1 MRFEILGPIRVVRDG
16 DQLVLGNARKLR
28 TLLAG
33 LIARAD
39 QPVSGD
45 YLTTL
50 LWDDRPPASARSNLQ
65 SYVHQLRV
73 KLGPGRLVTKPDG
86 YLLVTHGE
94 VDAAQFRTL
103 AAEGVAALGRQDHE
117 SAGRTLRRALDLW
130 RGPAYAEF
138 LDCGPIAEEAL
149 SLEQLRLTV
158 HERWAETELALGRHE
173 EVVAELREVA
183 RAHPYQESLH
193 ALLLLALYRSGRQ
206 TEALKTYSAVR
217 DLLADELGLEPSPV
231 LRRVHE
237 AILRG
242 DERIDLPARS
252 DGWPPAG
259 GAVVPRQLPP
269 TIADFTGRDDEV
281 ATLREA
287 LSPGR
292 SRAPTICAISGMGG
306 VGKTTLALHVAH
318 QLVGAFPDGQ
328 LYVGFS
334 GADDH
339 TAVARALES
348 MLRAL
353 GVEGAAIPESVGD
366 RTALYRSLL
375 ADKRMLVV
383 IDNVADESQVSPLLP
398 GSGTCG
404 VLITGRPRLAGLA
417 GVRHLRLD
425 VLRPAQAIELLAR
438 ITGPEQV
445 RAAPSVA
452 SEIVR
457 LCDHLPLALRTAGAR
472 LASRPDWS
480 LARIAELL
488 RDERRRLDELA
499 AGDLTV
505 RASLGLSYTAL
516 SPPARRLYYLLSV
529 LHTPD
534 FAGWVAAAVLDTS
547 PEEAERSLGELLSAN
562 LLTFSGTD
570 AAGQSRYRFHDLIR
584 LHARDLAAAQAAPDE
599 IHAAVTRAL
608 GGWLVLA
615 RRADARLPGRVFPT
629 LPAEGAPHEP
639 YVEITDALTWFEAER
654 GALRAAVAQAA
665 ALGADD
671 LCWQLADAAVNFF
684 ELRDYYDGW
693 ESTSRLALDACER
706 AGNARGRAFMLR
718 DLAECL
724 RMGPRHAEDEAL
736 EHALSAV
743 ALFESSGHVH
753 GEVDARILA
762 GTAFLVRGEPGKA
775 VAYLEA
781 ALAKARHA
789 GYVLGQVE
797 AQWQLGYGHRVLGDP
812 QRATVHLEASLRLAE
827 DAPLP
832 SQLCRIHSLLGIVRR
847 EQGSLVW
854 AEAHFTRGVTLARS
868 LRSLSSEITI
878 LPHLGMTYV
887 KLGDHRARDVLGRSI
902 RLARQWRARFQE
914 AASLAAL
921 GELEQTEGHHALA
934 VAHTVAAVEIWRE
947 LASPFHEAQALKFL
961 GALHA
966 TTDPDQARTAWRAA
980 RELFARLDNHA
991 RVKELTTLLE
1001 TVRTGG

>member
-1 MRFEILGPIRVVRDG
+1 MRFEILGPLQVIQDG
-16 DQLVLGNARKLR
+16 RHHFLGNARKLR
-28 TLLAG
+28 MLLAG
-33 LIARAD
+33 LISRAD
-39 QPVSGD
+39 QPVSSD
-45 YLTTL
+45 FLSTV
-50 LWDDRPPASARSNLQ
+50 LWNDRPPVSARSNLQ

-73 KLGPGRLVTKPDG
+73 QLGAERLLRKPEG

-94 VDAAQFRTL
+94 VDAAQFRKL
-103 AAEGVAALGRQDHE
+103 AAEGSAAFDGGNHE
-117 SAGRTLRRALDLW
+117 SAGRCFRRALDLW
-130 RGPAYAEF
+130 RGPAFAEF
-138 LDCGPIAEEAL
+138 LDSGPIAEEAL

-158 HERWAETELALGRHE
+158 HERWAETELALGRHAE
-173 EVVAELREVA
+173 AVAELREVA
-183 RAHPYQESLH
+183 KAHPYQESLH
-193 ALLLLALYRSGRQ
+193 ALLMLALYRSGRQ
-206 TEALKTYSAVR
+206 TEALETYAVVR

-242 DERIDLPARS
+242 DERIDLPARP
-252 DGWPPAG
+252 GAWPSTG

-269 TIADFTGRDDEV
+269 TVADFTGRDDEV
-281 ATLREA
+281 ATLRDA

-292 SRAPTICAISGMGG
+292 RQALTICAISGMGG

-318 QLVGAFPDGQ
+318 QLAGAFPDGQ

-334 GADDH
+334 GADDR

-353 GVEGAAIPESVGD
+353 GVGGAAVPESVGD

-375 ADKRMLVV
+375 AGKRMLVV
-383 IDNVADESQVSPLLP
+383 IDNVADESQVNPLLP

-404 VLITGRPRLAGLA
+404 VLITGRPRLVGLA

-425 VLRPAQAIELLAR
+425 VFRPAQAIELLAR

-445 RAAPSVA
+445 RAAPSEA

-457 LCDHLPLALRTAGAR
+457 LCDHLPLAVRAAGAR
-472 LASRPDWS
+472 LASRPDWP
-480 LARIAELL
+480 LARIADLL

-516 SPPARRLYYLLSV
+516 SSPARRLYYLLSV

-562 LLTFSGTD
+562 LLTVAGVD
-570 AAGQSRYRFHDLIR
+570 PAGQPRYRFHDLIR
-584 LHARDLAAAQAAPDE
+584 LHARDRADAEAAQHE

-615 RRADARLPGRVFPT
+615 RRADTGLPGRVFPT
-629 LPAEGAPHEP
+629 LPAEGVTHEP
-639 YVEITDALTWFEAER
+639 HVRISDACAWFEAER

-665 ALGADD
+665 ALGAHD
-671 LCWQLADAAVNFF
+671 LCWQLADATVNFF
-684 ELRDYYDGW
+684 ELHDYYDDW
-693 ESTSRLALDACER
+693 ESTSRLALEVCER
-706 AGNARGRAFMLR
+706 AGDARGRAFMLR
-718 DLAECL
+718 DLTECL

-743 ALFESSGHVH
+743 ALFEGLGDVH

-775 VAYLEA
+775 VAYLDA
-781 ALAKARHA
+781 TLAKARDA

-797 AQWQLGYGHRVLGDP
+797 AEWQLGYGHRVLGDSE
-812 QRATVHLEASLRLAE
+812 RAGVHLEASLRLAE
-827 DAPLP
+827 DVPLP

-847 EQGSLVW
+847 EEGSLVE

-868 LRSLSSEITI
+868 LRSLSDEITI

-887 KLGDHRARDVLGRSI
+887 KLRDPRARDVLGRSI
-902 RLARQWRARFQE
+902 RLARRWRARFQE
-914 AASLAAL
+914 ATSLGAL
-921 GELEQTEGHHALA
+921 GELEAAEGHHALA

-947 LASPFHEAQALKFL
+947 LASPFHEAQTLKSL

-966 TTDPDQARTAWRAA
+966 AADPDQARTAWSAA
-980 RELFARLDNHA
+980 RRLFAQLDNHTE
-991 RVKELTTLLE
+991 VKELTVLLE